1 MPTFHILYLTAVQH
15 VRDYVLEV
23 TFSDGSVREA
33 DLAEELHGP
42 VFAPLRDPALFAR
55 VYLDSETR
63 TATWPNGADLAP
75 EFLHE
80 IGRVVA
86 PAG

>member
-1 MPTFHILYLTAVQH
+1 MPPYPILYLTAVQH

-23 TFSDGSVREA
+23 TFNDGSVREV
-33 DLAEELHGP
+33 DLEGELYGP
-42 VFAPLRDPALFAR
+42 VFEPLRDPALFAR
-55 VYLDSETR
+55 VYLDAETR

-86 PAG
+86 PAT